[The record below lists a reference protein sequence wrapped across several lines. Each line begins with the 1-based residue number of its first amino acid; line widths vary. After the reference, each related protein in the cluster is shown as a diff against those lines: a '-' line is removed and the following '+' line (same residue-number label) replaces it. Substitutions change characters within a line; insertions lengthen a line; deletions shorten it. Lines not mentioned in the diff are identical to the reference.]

1 MSELPNGNHYMRK
14 VEQEIKDIFAKAD
27 LGVWAEGQVK
37 CDISGGS
44 VGHTGSI
51 KSGLLKK
58 TKRDITEILEKLDL
72 EYGED
77 FGSKLFDL
85 REESKKEKHGPIYRC
100 NINVKGK
107 NIEFEYFWEGTPIQ
121 ALSEIEPDINNSL
134 PSFIYERMFT
144 KELISFLDKWEI
156 DSAIF
161 MFVPAQKRR
170 NGLIPEDLLDMYALV
185 DWQSDTDNGGLNQYF
200 ARNIDYFGCFDRK
213 ELYPRV
219 LRAIKKINHHIAENL
234 FSEAIALY
242 SHFYERVDRAR
253 AEMDIAA
260 VEKQEESDINDRY
273 FQMYDDL
280 ESKRRDFV
288 KEHSDMFAVSN

>member
-1 MSELPNGNHYMRK
+1 M
-14 VEQEIKDIFAKAD
+14 
-27 LGVWAEGQVK
+27 
-37 CDISGGS
+37 SGGS

-51 KSGLLKK
+51 VSGLLKK
-58 TKRDITEILEKLDL
+58 TKRDITQILDKLDL

-85 REESKKEKHGPIYRC
+85 WEESKKESIGPIYRC

-107 NIEFEYFWEGTPIQ
+107 NIEFEYFWEGSPFQ
-121 ALSEIEPDINNSL
+121 SLSEVEPDINGSL
-134 PSFIYERMFT
+134 PSFIYEKIFT
-144 KELISFLDKWEI
+144 KALIAHVGKWEL

-161 MFVPAQKRR
+161 TFVPAQKQR
-170 NGLIPEDLLDMYALV
+170 NEAIQEDLLDMYALV

-200 ARNIDYFGCFDRK
+200 ARDVDYFGCFDRE
-213 ELYPRV
+213 ELYHRV
-219 LRAIKKINHHIAENL
+219 LRAIKKVNHKIAEHL
-234 FSEAIALY
+234 FSDAMALY

-253 AEMDIAA
+253 VSMDIAP

-273 FQMYDDL
+273 FQMSDDL

-288 KEHSDMFAVSN
+288 KENPEQFAVSN